1 MKNEMPSRSANHMKP
16 KQATIKQYREKRKKK
31 KRLKKEKIKAFPVWR
46 KTLRYVRKGI
56 GYTVLVGIVGGI
68 GGAVWFWDGHG
79 KAISGYIT
87 EGYAIAATIERDDFT
102 NEEPTVLYD
111 KNGELLVELKERNYK
126 YLSIVD
132 NADLY
137 KKVSDVVVPIE
148 DERYY
153 EHQGFD
159 YYGVGVAVVNYLKGG
174 ELRGASTIT
183 QQLVKNVYL
192 SQEQS
197 LPRKIKEAVIS
208 QELENQ
214 FSKEEILE
222 FYVNDNYYANGQYGL
237 GTAAYYYYGKE
248 VADLTVGEL
257 AVLVGIPNN
266 PTIYDPTTNPE
277 NATVKRNTILAKMME
292 YGTLTPEAYNEEVS
306 KEIVLDVHETA
317 INNAVTGYAESF
329 ALYNTVTEIM
339 DYEGFNFD
347 YWFDTDEE
355 QVAYDA
361 SFGETYEEV
370 YQDVLNGG
378 YKIETS
384 IDKNQQ
390 KILQD
395 AVDNAMNAFTYT
407 DDETG
412 LYTKQAA
419 ATTID
424 NSTGEVVAIVGGR
437 SQDGNSYNRA
447 YLAAR
452 QPGSSIKPF
461 ISYAP
466 AYESGYNTGSLIEDK
481 AIENGPKN
489 WYDGYWGNVTLR
501 YAMEQSINTVA
512 YRLLA
517 EYGPAEGIQK
527 LAKMQFNSLEPTD
540 DDSPIVAVGG
550 FTYGATTTEMS
561 GALSTL
567 VNGGNY
573 IQPTNVRK
581 ITVIQS
587 EEVVYDRE
595 NDVHVAVY
603 DEGAAYMTLDTMKN
617 VVDTGIGLD
626 ADWGYEFLA
635 GKTGTT
641 DESKDLWFVGAT
653 PYYATSVWVGDDTPT
668 AQSDAVANR
677 ARTIFKQAMAQY
689 HTGLAV
695 IDFTKPT
702 KVTKKGTEL
711 YNNLAEENTYQAER
725 ESDEAMRKNEDLA
738 FQTDRL
744 ADLDY
749 RLVYGLS
756 AEEETAYEQMAEAKL
771 TALQNVT
778 LTDLD
783 DMNEVETLY
792 EDAKK
797 QAKLV
802 KRSSYA
808 LTLNANIEE
817 AWATIEEAEQ
827 AIKAQI
833 AYDEK
838 QAKLKAEAAAKA
850 KKEATEAAAEAKAK
864 AEAEAAIEQGFTDAE
879 KTTGTDSG
887 TKTDSSV
894 PASPTE
900 ESDATGADEAESIPS
915 EEGA

>member
-1 MKNEMPSRSANHMKP
+1 MKNEMPSRSANHMKQ
-16 KQATIKQYREKRKKK
+16 KQTTIKKYREKRRMK

-56 GYTVLVGIVGGI
+56 GYTVLVGIVGGV

-87 EGYAIAATIERDDFT
+87 EGYTIAATIERDDFT

-126 YLSIVD
+126 YLGIVD

-153 EHQGFD
+153 EHEGFD
-159 YYGVGVAVVNYLKGG
+159 YYGVGVAVVNYLKGE

-317 INNAVTGYAESF
+317 INNAVTGYAESY

-355 QVAYDA
+355 QVAYDV
-361 SFGETYEEV
+361 SFGETYEQV

-395 AVDNAMNAFTYT
+395 AVDNTMSAFTYT
-407 DDETG
+407 NDETG

-461 ISYAP
+461 IAYAP

-587 EEVVYDRE
+587 EEVIYDRE
-595 NDVHVAVY
+595 NDVQVSVY

-641 DESKDLWFVGAT
+641 DESKDLWFIGAT

-668 AQSDAVANR
+668 AQSDAAANR

-702 KVTKKGTEL
+702 KVTKKGAEL

-756 AEEETAYEQMAEAKL
+756 AEEEAAYEQMAEAKL
-771 TALQNVT
+771 TALQNFT

-783 DMNEVETLY
+783 DLNEGETLY
-792 EDAKK
+792 EEAKK
-797 QAKLV
+797 QAKQV
-802 KRSSYA
+802 KRTSYA

-827 AIKAQI
+827 AIKAQL

-850 KKEATEAAAEAKAK
+850 KKDAIEAAAEAKAK
-864 AEAEAAIEQGFTDAE
+864 AEAEAAIEQGFADEE
-879 KTTGTDSG
+879 KTAGTNSA
-887 TKTDSSV
+887 TETDSSA
-894 PASPTE
+894 PASPTDDTDE
-900 ESDATGADEAESIPS
+900 PEPDEPESTPT